1 MKMQCR
7 QIHITDLCKVERA
20 VAGKVYPA
28 GSCYIKLSAVD
39 EFVGQL
45 AEAGEIDSRFAVFE
59 PKEKINA
66 KYLHIAIE
74 RKFPEFLRRYRTTI
88 NLQFHT
94 LKHFVLD
101 WHEDK
106 AAQDCV
112 VKSMGMVDKE
122 IRQIEKQIA
131 LEKEIK
137 HWYLQKMMP
146 G

>member
-7 QIHITDLCKVERA
+7 QVHIADLCKVERA

-45 AEAGEIDSRFAVFE
+45 AESGEIDSRFAVFE
-59 PKEKINA
+59 PKEEINT

-88 NLQFHT
+88 NLQLHT

-106 AAQDCV
+106 AAQDYI
-112 VKSMGMVDKE
+112 VKSVEVVNKE
-122 IRQIEKQIA
+122 IRQTEQQIA

-137 HWYLQKMMP
+137 RWYLQKMMC
-146 G
+146 